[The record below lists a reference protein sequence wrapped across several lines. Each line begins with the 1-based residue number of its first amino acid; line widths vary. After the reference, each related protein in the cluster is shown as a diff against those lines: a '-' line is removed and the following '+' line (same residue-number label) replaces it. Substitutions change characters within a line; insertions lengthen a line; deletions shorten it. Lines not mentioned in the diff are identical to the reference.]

1 MGMSSIEFQQKD
13 IDIKFIRDVFREN
26 LVEEVNNICSLS
38 KQFNVVSFDTEF
50 PGVVYFPENTD
61 QNLINPKLQ

>member
-1 MGMSSIEFQQKD
+1 
-13 IDIKFIRDVFREN
+13 VFRDN
-26 LVEEVNNICSLS
+26 LAEEVNNIAALA
-38 KQFNVVSFDTEF
+38 KQYNVVAFDTEF